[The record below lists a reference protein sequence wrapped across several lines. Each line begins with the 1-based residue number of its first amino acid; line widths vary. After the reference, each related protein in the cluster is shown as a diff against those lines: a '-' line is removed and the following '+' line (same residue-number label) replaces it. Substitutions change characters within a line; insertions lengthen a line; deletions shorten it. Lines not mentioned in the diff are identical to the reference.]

1 MLLDHGHPDAGLYPI
16 AMVRD
21 EAAIIRHRLNHEM
34 VTIATLNQGAIL
46 SALSEEGAKYF
57 KSLAGSL
64 TED

>member
-21 EAAIIRHRLNHEM
+21 EVAIIRHRLNMEM
-34 VTIATLNQGAIL
+34 VTTATLTQGAVL
-46 SALSEEGAKYF
+46 SVLSEEGSKYF
-57 KSLAGSL
+57 KELSCSL

>member
-21 EAAIIRHRLNHEM
+21 EVSLVRRRLNNEL
-34 VTIATLNQGAIL
+34 VTTALLTQGAIL
-46 SALSEEGAKYF
+46 SALSEEGGKYF
-57 KSLAGSL
+57 KELSSSL